1 MSSSL
6 NSEFPRY
13 NGVPGH
19 ISRSSHKSN
28 VGKKGECVYK
38 NNQHLP
44 NRADVIASKL
54 NVEILQQNKTHNERL
69 EKSQKRLQRKLEA
82 RQRTQERQV
91 QRDQRNNVEL
101 NAW

>member
-1 MSSSL
+1 MSSSI
-6 NSEFPRY
+6 NSALPRHSP
-13 NGVPGH
+13 VPGH
-19 ISRSSHKSN
+19 ISRTSYKSN

-38 NNQHLP
+38 NNQHLL
-44 NRADVIASKL
+44 NRADVTASKL

-69 EKSQKRLQRKLEA
+69 GKSQKRLQRKLEA